1 MRDQQLLDTFGV
13 PEYFTTHL
21 GDVEDAGGGMIRIV
35 RCVQRGGVLIPVVS
49 CIVPATS
56 VLQVDANLRGLAEK
70 MLFEGMRR
78 GTSSAH

>member
-49 CIVPATS
+49 CIVPAT
-56 VLQVDANLRGLAEK
+56 RW
-70 MLFEGMRR
+70 
-78 GTSSAH
+78 